1 MSQKKL
7 IVVVKQSCQT
17 CQLVEPVLQQLQTQG
32 LLSAVYSQDDP
43 AFPADINCVVDDSD
57 LHQSW
62 QRNIE
67 IVPTLIHLDGD
78 REIERSEGWDR
89 QQWAALAGVAELG
102 AALPVS
108 RPGCASKSIDPGMEE
123 KLNIRFAGDGLE
135 ARRVALGEDED
146 EMEAMFNRGWSD
158 GLPLVPPTPERVLRM
173 LKGTCR
179 APHEIVGQVPPDL
192 VNCTVEKVAVNAVM
206 AGCKPEYM
214 PVVLAAVEA
223 ALSEKFCMHGV
234 LATTM
239 FCGPIVIV
247 NGPVTEAIGMNWS
260 HNALGQGNRANAAI
274 GRALQLLIRNVGGG
288 KPGEIDRSALG
299 SPGKYTFCF
308 AEDETDSFWTPLAQ
322 ERGAT
327 VGSSAVTVFAG
338 EGVQGVVDQ
347 KARGPEALTASF
359 AASLLAVSNI
369 KSAMA
374 GDAILVV
381 CPEHVNVYREAG
393 WDKARLHS
401 ELASRLMRDG
411 EELIAGAHNIDE
423 GLPAWVAGKQIPKF
437 KPGGLMIVRAGGDA
451 GKFSAI
457 LSGWGASGDVG
468 SSPVTWELSE

>member
-1 MSQKKL
+1 MPQKQL
-7 IVVVKQSCQT
+7 IAVVKQSCQT
-17 CQLVEPVLQQLQTQG
+17 CQLVEPVLLQLQQQG

-43 AFPADINCVVDDSD
+43 DFPSDITTVIDDSS

-62 QRNIE
+62 QRKIE
-67 IVPTLIHLDGD
+67 IVPTLIQLHDG
-78 REIERSEGWDR
+78 EEVARSEGWDR
-89 QQWAALAGVAELG
+89 AQWAQLAAMEELG
-102 AALPVS
+102 AELPAS

-123 KLNIRFAGDGLE
+123 KLDIRFAGDGLE
-135 ARRVALGEDED
+135 ARRVPIGDGED
-146 EMEAMFNRGWSD
+146 EMEAMFERGWSD

-173 LKGTCR
+173 LKGTSR

-192 VNCTVEKVAVNAVM
+192 VSCTVEKVAVNAVM

-223 ALSEKFCMHGV
+223 VLEDKFCMHGM

-247 NGPVTEAIGMNWS
+247 NGPVTRAINMNWGMN
-260 HNALGQGNRANAAI
+260 AFGQGNRANATI
-274 GRALQLLIRNVGGG
+274 GRALQLVIRNVGGG
-288 KPGEIDRSALG
+288 KPGGIDRSALG
-299 SPGKYTFCF
+299 NPGKYTFCF

-322 ERGAT
+322 ERGIAA
-327 VGSSAVTVFAG
+327 GSSAVTVFAG
-338 EGVQGVVDQ
+338 EGVQGIVDQ
-347 KARGPEALTASF
+347 KARSPEALTASF

-369 KSAMA
+369 KSAMG

-381 CPEHVNVYREAG
+381 SPEHVDVYRGAG

-401 ELASRLMRDG
+401 ELAKRLLRDG
-411 EELIAGAHNIDE
+411 EELVAGAQGIDE
-423 GLPAWVAGKQIPKF
+423 GLPAWVAGKSIAKF
-437 KPGGLMIVRAGGDA
+437 KPGGLMIVRAGGNA

-457 LSGWGASGDVG
+457 LTGWGASGDTG
-468 SSPVTWELSE
+468 STAVTRAITE

>member
-1 MSQKKL
+1 MPQNTL

-17 CQLVEPVLQQLQTQG
+17 CQLVEPVLQQLQQSG

-43 AFPADINCVVDDSD
+43 DFPAGIDTVVDDSN

-62 QRNIE
+62 QRKIE
-67 IVPTLIHLDGD
+67 IVPTLIRLEGG
-78 REIERSEGWDR
+78 EEVERSEGWDR
-89 QQWAALAGVAELG
+89 QQWAQLAAIDELG
-102 AALPVS
+102 ATLPAS

-135 ARRVALGEDED
+135 ARRVTIGDDED
-146 EMEAMFNRGWSD
+146 EMEAMFERGWSD

-173 LKGTCR
+173 LKGTTR
-179 APHEIVGQVPPDL
+179 AAHEIVGQAPPDL
-192 VNCTVEKVAVNAVM
+192 VDCTVEKVAVNAVM

-247 NGPVTEAIGMNWS
+247 NGPVTRAIDMNWS
-260 HNALGQGNRANAAI
+260 NNALGQGNRANATI
-274 GRALQLLIRNVGGG
+274 GRALQLIIRNVGGG
-288 KPGEIDRSALG
+288 KPGEIDRAALG

-322 ERGAT
+322 ERGAA

-347 KARGPEALTASF
+347 KARSPEALTASF

-369 KSAMA
+369 KSAMG

-381 CPEHVNVYREAG
+381 CPEHVNVYRDAG

-401 ELASRLMRDG
+401 ELANRLVRDG
-411 EELIAGAHNIDE
+411 EQLVAGAQGIDE

-468 SSPVTWELSE
+468 STPVTLELSE